1 MKKHKVYRAK
11 EGWSALNDLL
21 VALRH
26 MMSHISQEEIEE
38 LREIAKNSPTEV
50 SQRKFHPVA
59 VPAYFFPELPEER
72 PQRQKRKKSRRRWN
86 WRRK

>member
-11 EGWSALNDLL
+11 KRWSPLNDLL

-26 MMSHISQEEIEE
+26 RMSRMTQEEIEE
-38 LREIAKNSPTEV
+38 FGEGYKNSSTEV
-50 SQRKFHPVA
+50 SQRKFYPVT
-59 VPAYFFPELPEER
+59 VPSYFFSGLPEER
-72 PQRQKRKKSRRRWN
+72 PKRQKRKKSRRRWN